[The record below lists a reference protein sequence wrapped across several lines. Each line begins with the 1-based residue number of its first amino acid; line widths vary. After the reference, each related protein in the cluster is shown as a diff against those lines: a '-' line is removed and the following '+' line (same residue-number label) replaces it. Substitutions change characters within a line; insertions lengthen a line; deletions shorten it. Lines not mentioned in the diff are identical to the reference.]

1 MVEVF
6 VGFAYDYSS
15 VSPGSDALDEAGR
28 QDSVKTEEKENGKEI
43 LVFGPDFEVKN
54 MWMGEYDR
62 GMRKGRVALWEEVG
76 WEKWF
81 LLGELVQ
88 GCV

>member
-1 MVEVF
+1 MNKMVEVF
-6 VGFAYDYSS
+6 VGFAHDYSS
-15 VSPGSDALDEAGR
+15 SDEGA
-28 QDSVKTEEKENGKEI
+28 EEKEEMV
-43 LVFGPDFEVKN
+43 VFGPGYEVRR
-54 MWMGEYDR
+54 MGMNGYDR
-62 GMRKGRVALWEEVG
+62 VMRKGRIALWEEVG